1 MDDRFFNG
9 VIGCSSKVCGYK
21 LKSLTPWHQLML
33 SALGS
38 SVFDSEKTT
47 TIDDLLLFLKVTQTE
62 WPNLPDLR
70 AKPRD
75 FWWHWKLKKIKT
87 LQREMDKFKEWLDIQ
102 LSSPKLWQDEDKDV
116 KSQPSSPA
124 IMMLVVDLVSTGGLS
139 ISEAW
144 NMRISESQW
153 FHTTLAELKGAKLK
167 VAYETDKM
175 PEKTTFTK
183 EEMLEKA
190 KADLSPEQFKAFK
203 QSLERDKSK

>member
-1 MDDRFFNG
+1 
-9 VIGCSSKVCGYK
+9 
-21 LKSLTPWHQLML
+21 ML

-47 TIDDLLLFLKVTQTE
+47 TIDDLLLFLKVAQTD

-70 AKPRD
+70 ATPRD
-75 FWWHWKLKKIKT
+75 YYWGWRLKKIKT
-87 LQREMDKFKEWLDIQ
+87 LRREMDRFKEWLEIQ
-102 LSSPKLWQDEDKDV
+102 LSSPKLWQNEDKDI
-116 KSQPSSPA
+116 KSKPSSPA
-124 IMMLVVDLVSTGGLS
+124 IMMLVVGLVSTGGLS

-144 NMRISESQW
+144 NMRVSEAQW

-167 VAYETDKM
+167 VAYDTDKM

-190 KADLSPEQFKAFK
+190 KADLPPAQFKAFK
-203 QSLERDKSK
+203 QSLEKNKDK